1 MPSHQNIYFYT
12 VSDDFTFNPIYTP
25 YSETTN
31 IDQIFQNRIRDKHN
45 KTVYEL
51 GENGKF
57 KHGKQK
63 KGVPL
68 NDVWEI
74 PYLNPKAKER
84 VGYPTQRPI
93 FLLQRIIQLVTCE
106 RGVVLDPFF
115 GSGTTCVTAKLLGK
129 EYIGIDTS
137 QEAVELSRW
146 RLANPVKTESNLLKS
161 GRESYINADQDALGL
176 LNGIAL
182 NPVHRN
188 KGIDA
193 VLVEQFED
201 TPVLVRVQKSNETLS
216 EASALLLKAKKK
228 KQSKKVIL
236 IQTHANDLFDE
247 LEMYEGLVILQS
259 PSVQI
264 ASALG

>member
-84 VGYPTQRPI
+84 ARA
-93 FLLQRIIQLVTCE
+93 LQAQAMRLS
-106 RGVVLDPFF
+106 DN
-115 GSGTTCVTAKLLGK
+115 ADLGK
-129 EYIGIDTS
+129 VSGLTNES
-137 QEAVELSRW
+137 L
-146 RLANPVKTESNLLKS
+146 RLK
-161 GRESYINADQDALGL
+161 NAYGVSEMGSL
-176 LNGIAL
+176 AL
-182 NPVHRN
+182 NTRLRRF
-188 KGIDA
+188 KGQEGAANIAIAIHQASKQDNSTIDESIQAILQNFNSKLSQSIA
-193 VLVEQFED
+193 VSADNIAQGIGSLSSSLQY
-201 TPVLVRVQKSNETLS
+201 RISGKNYSTLDAARMANRLDHGF
-216 EASALLLKAKKK
+216 ASAPIYAATKTFWHFRRQKG
-228 KQSKKVIL
+228 S
-236 IQTHANDLFDE
+236 IQKT
-247 LEMYEGLVILQS
+247 V
-259 PSVQI
+259 
-264 ASALG
+264 